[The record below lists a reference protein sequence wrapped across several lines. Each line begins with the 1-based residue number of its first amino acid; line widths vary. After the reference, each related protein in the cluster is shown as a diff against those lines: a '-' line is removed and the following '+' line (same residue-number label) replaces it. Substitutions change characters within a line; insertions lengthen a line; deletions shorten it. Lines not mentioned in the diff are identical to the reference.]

1 MLTIETWRL
10 SDDEPIDL
18 VGTLG
23 DAMNRPNDELDNL
36 LRDHLAGELDSMRG
50 QARRA
55 FEREVVAP
63 MQHRLRQR
71 AWQQVR
77 TRITHAAPL
86 VMSMAACAALGF
98 YVPRFLSG
106 PATPNMAIGT
116 STAGKSLPQIAE
128 ITPDTVTRTEEH
140 GLAALPDGS
149 AGRRVVANQV
159 ESASWVDP
167 QTNARTE
174 FYVFPTEQEVISSAG
189 RQ

>member
-1 MLTIETWRL
+1 
-10 SDDEPIDL
+10 
-18 VGTLG
+18 
-23 DAMNRPNDELDNL
+23 MNRPNDELDNL
-36 LRDHLAGELDSMRG
+36 LRDHLAGELDPMRG

-77 TRITHAAPL
+77 MRITHAAPL

-98 YVPRFLSG
+98 YVPRFLSS
-106 PATPNMAIGT
+106 PATPNIAVENAP
-116 STAGKSLPQIAE
+116 AGKLAPTQLAE
-128 ITPDTVTRTEEH
+128 ATPNTVTRTEEH
-140 GLAALPDGS
+140 GITALPDGT
-149 AGRRVVANQV
+149 AGRRVLANQV

-174 FYVFPTEQEVISSAG
+174 FYVYPTEQEVISPAA